1 MLPLFGDDR
10 RRREIN
16 LGGSSSVSSQAAI
29 LDQAR
34 ARRIEREAL
43 RRREESAL
51 RIQAWWRGV
60 SEARRVRQQL
70 RQVFQENAIG
80 LTGLRCLVL
89 IGQDESLLGIWSQ
102 RVSESDELLLG
113 PARGQDRE
121 HWITLLR
128 PISLLLLRSVADRP
142 TSPFAVLH
150 LQVLCKLL
158 NPTFTMGKLGQ
169 SGKDLSHVM
178 AQYVVQNNI
187 YEFLERSV
195 KAIGPD
201 SKNEPSLPCLVKLF
215 YLPLIN
221 FTPSS
226 ELYAQSL
233 QSLTAHILTIPLLPY
248 RIPLASLSEFSA
260 QLPLAHLHVIS
271 PHVSSII
278 SATSTA
284 SQINIVANL
293 LAFTPPRYASLSVSS
308 LKAYLRLLSALFSVL
323 PTHALEPPLLKD
335 SKVQSTSW
343 ADVSDSD
350 SDHPTQVVVV
360 GSFTPKPVLPVLDAR
375 TRKRLQVLPSP
386 THLNSLLKVTQQ
398 HRELLLDL
406 VTMLMGLS
414 IVWPSRKDKV
424 LTTLL
429 LYGGGG
435 LVREIYRDYV
445 RATPLGRDENISS
458 LTDPSF
464 ESAWPPLLLLTDLY
478 TQSLLTMG
486 DDEFFS
492 NSRTSLTL
500 NELVPFSRTLF
511 NIAFSLYWR
520 DDQAKIQ
527 ETNVPGLNLRWDGV
541 RERITKCLQAI
552 HARDS
557 RRPFMPEDHWHV
569 SSQIDMNSFIEAAV
583 YEEQVVDET
592 ATPRASLKRQL
603 AHFSRLSPRLGV
615 LNNMPFAIPFE
626 TRVLIFRRFVES
638 DMMNRGFDQFSRRGR
653 MEVSIRRG
661 NIAQD
666 GYDRLSE
673 ADLRAPIA
681 ISFIDQFGEQEAG
694 IDGGGVFKEFFT
706 SLCKEVFDSDRGL
719 WLANKK
725 NEIYPN
731 PHTYATEPHSLNW
744 YRFIGRI
751 LGKALYEGILV
762 EVAFAG
768 FFLAKWLGKQSFLDD
783 LASLDPDL
791 YQGLV
796 FLKNYTGNMEDL
808 SLNFT
813 VATEGTVLPPH
824 ISYSIPQVPDP
835 EIEFGVAKA
844 LDLIPNGSNVPVTRE
859 NRLQYIYL
867 ISHYRL
873 SKQIK
878 LQSEA
883 FFEGLSEMIDPKWLR
898 MFNQQE
904 LQILL
909 GGVNA
914 PVDLE
919 DLRQH
924 TNYGGLYDND
934 EPTIQAFWK
943 VMDGFDQEQRRAFLR
958 FVTSCSRPPLLGF
971 KQLNPNFAIR
981 DAGSDE
987 HRLPTSSTCVNL
999 LKLPRY
1005 TSEKVLREKLIQAIS
1020 SGAGFDLS

>member
-1 MLPLFGDDR
+1 MLPLFGDER

-16 LGGSSSVSSQAAI
+16 LGGSTSVSSQAAI

-43 RRREESAL
+43 RRREESAI

-60 SEARRVRQQL
+60 SEAQRVRQQL
-70 RQVFQENAIG
+70 RHVFQENVTG
-80 LTGLRCLVL
+80 LTALRCLVFIGKDEDLL
-89 IGQDESLLGIWSQ
+89 IQWSQ
-102 RVSESDELLLG
+102 KMSQNDELLLG
-113 PARGQDRE
+113 LARDSDRE
-121 HWITLLR
+121 HWTTLLCH
-128 PISLLLLRSVADRP
+128 ISVLLLRSVADRP
-142 TSPFAVLH
+142 VTSSAVSH
-150 LQVLCKLL
+150 LQVLCNLL
-158 NPTFTMGKLGQ
+158 NPSSTTAVLGPP
-169 SGKDLSHVM
+169 GNDLSQCVTRHVLRNDVYKHL
-178 AQYVVQNNI
+178 ACAI
-187 YEFLERSV
+187 TE
-195 KAIGPD
+195 IGPE
-201 SKNEPSLPCLVKLF
+201 SKNNPSLPYLVKLL
-215 YLPLIN
+215 YLP
-221 FTPSS
+221 FASFPPSS
-226 ELYAQSL
+226 ELFAQSFQDL
-233 QSLTAHILTIPLLPY
+233 VTYILTLPVLPY
-248 RIPLASLSEFSA
+248 RIPLASLSELSA
-260 QLPLAHLHVIS
+260 QLPLIHLHVLS
-271 PHVSSII
+271 PCISSIL
-278 SATSTA
+278 SSTSTL
-284 SQINIVANL
+284 SRINIIANL
-293 LAFTPPRYASLSVSS
+293 LAFTPPRYANLSVLSM
-308 LKAYLRLLSALFSVL
+308 KAYLRLLSAFLSIL
-323 PTHALEPPLLKD
+323 PTHALEPPCPQD
-335 SKVQSTSW
+335 SQTQPTSW
-343 ADVSDSD
+343 GDDSDSD
-350 SDHPTQVVVV
+350 SEHPAQVVVV
-360 GSFTPKPVLPVLDAR
+360 GSFAPRPVLPVLDHR
-375 TRKRLQVLPSP
+375 TQKRLLILPSP
-386 THLNSLLKVTQQ
+386 THLNSLLRVAQQ
-398 HRELLLDL
+398 HRELLSDL
-406 VTMLMGLS
+406 VTMLVNLN
-414 IVWPSRKDKV
+414 IVWPSRRDKV
-424 LTTLL
+424 LSPLL

-435 LVREIYRDYV
+435 FVREIYRDYV
-445 RATPLGRDENISS
+445 RATPLGRDENLSS
-458 LTDPSF
+458 LMDPIF
-464 ESAWPPLLLLTDLY
+464 ESYWPPLLLLTDLY

-500 NELVPFSRTLF
+500 NELVPLSRTLF
-511 NIAFSLYWR
+511 DITFSLYWR
-520 DDQAKIQ
+520 DDQTKIQ
-527 ETNVPGLNLRWDGV
+527 ETNVPGLNLSWEGV

-569 SSQIDMNSFIEAAV
+569 SSQMDMNSFIEAAV
-583 YEEQVVDET
+583 YEEQQVDES
-592 ATPRASLKRQL
+592 AVPSRFPRRRRP
-603 AHFSRLSPRLGV
+603 HFSRLSPRLGV
-615 LNNMPFAIPFE
+615 LNHIPFAIPFE

-638 DMMNRGFDQFSRRGR
+638 DMANRGFDQFSRRGR
-653 MEVSIRRG
+653 MEVSIRRTS
-661 NIAQD
+661 IAQD

-673 ADLRAPIA
+673 MDLRAPIS
-681 ISFIDQFGEQEAG
+681 ISFIDQFGEPEAG

-706 SLCKEVFDSDRGL
+706 SLCKEAFDTDRGL

-731 PHTYATEPHSLNW
+731 PHSYATEPHNLNW

-751 LGKALYEGILV
+751 LGKALYEGILI

-813 VATEGTVLPPH
+813 VAT
-824 ISYSIPQVPDP
+824 D
-835 EIEFGVAKA
+835 EFGLAKA
-844 LDLIPNGSNVPVTRE
+844 VDLIPDGSNVPVTRE

-867 ISHYRL
+867 ISHYKL

-883 FFEGLSEMIDPKWLR
+883 FFEGLSEMVDPKWLR

-914 PVDLE
+914 PVDLK

-924 TNYGGLYDND
+924 THYGGLYDDN
-934 EPTIQAFWK
+934 EPTIQVFWK
-943 VMDGFDQEQRRAFLR
+943 VMEGLDQEQRRAFLR

-987 HRLPTSSTCVNL
+987 LRLPTSSTCVNL

-1005 TSEKVLREKLIQAIS
+1005 QSEKVLREKLVQAIS

>member
-1 MLPLFGDDR
+1 MLPLFGDER

-16 LGGSSSVSSQAAI
+16 LGGSTSVSSQAAI

-43 RRREESAL
+43 RRREESAI

-70 RQVFQENAIG
+70 RQVFQENVTG
-80 LTGLRCLVL
+80 LTALRCLVL
-89 IGQDESLLGIWSQ
+89 IGQDEALLGQWSKKMSQ
-102 RVSESDELLLG
+102 DDELLLG
-113 PARGQDRE
+113 PARGSDRE
-121 HWITLLR
+121 HWTTLLCH
-128 PISLLLLRSVADRP
+128 ISVLLLRSLGDTPV
-142 TSPFAVLH
+142 TSSAVSH
-150 LQVLCKLL
+150 LQVLYKLL
-158 NPTFTMGKLGQ
+158 NPSSTTAVLGPP
-169 SGKDLSHVM
+169 GKDLSQCTT
-178 AQYVVQNNI
+178 QYVVRNDI
-187 YEFLERSV
+187 YRYLGR
-195 KAIGPD
+195 AITTIRPE
-201 SKNEPSLPCLVKLF
+201 SKNNPSLPYMVKLLF
-215 YLPLIN
+215 LPLTN
-221 FTPSS
+221 FAPSS
-226 ELYAQSL
+226 ELFARSFQDLVTYIFTL
-233 QSLTAHILTIPLLPY
+233 PVLPY
-248 RIPLASLSEFSA
+248 RIPLASLSELSA
-260 QLPLAHLHVIS
+260 QLPLTHLHVLS
-271 PHVSSII
+271 PCISSIP
-278 SATSTA
+278 ATTSTL

-293 LAFTPPRYASLSVSS
+293 LAFTPPRYASLPVSS
-308 LKAYLRLLSALFSVL
+308 LKAHLQLLSALLCAL
-323 PTHALEPPLLKD
+323 PAHALESPLPQN
-335 SKVQSTSW
+335 SQPQPTSW
-343 ADVSDSD
+343 ADDSDSD
-350 SDHPTQVVVV
+350 SEHPTQVTVV
-360 GSFTPKPVLPVLDAR
+360 GSFAPRPILPILDSR
-375 TRKRLQVLPSP
+375 TQKRLQILPSQ

-398 HRELLLDL
+398 HPELLPDL
-406 VTMLMGLS
+406 VTMLVSLN
-414 IVWPSRKDKV
+414 IVWPSRRDKV
-424 LTTLL
+424 LGALL

-435 LVREIYRDYV
+435 FVREMYRDHV
-445 RATPLGRDENISS
+445 RATPLGREENLSS
-458 LTDPSF
+458 LMDPVF
-464 ESAWPPLLLLTDLY
+464 ESYWPSLLLLTDLY
-478 TQSLLTMG
+478 TQSLLTVG

-500 NELVPFSRTLF
+500 NELIPFSRTLF
-511 NIAFSLYWR
+511 NIAFTLYWR
-520 DDQAKIQ
+520 DDQTRIQ
-527 ETNVPGLNLRWDGV
+527 ETIVPGLNLRWEGV

-557 RRPFMPEDHWHV
+557 RRPFMPQDHWHV

-583 YEEQVVDET
+583 YEEQQVDET
-592 ATPRASLKRQL
+592 VVSRVSPRRQRT
-603 AHFSRLSPRLGV
+603 HFSRLSPRLGV
-615 LNNMPFAIPFE
+615 LNNIPFAIPFE

-638 DMMNRGFDQFSRRGR
+638 DMMSRGFDQFSRRDR
-653 MEVSIRRG
+653 IEVSIRRTS
-661 NIAQD
+661 IAQD
-666 GYDRLSE
+666 GYDRLSGV
-673 ADLRAPIA
+673 DLRTPIS
-681 ISFIDQFGEQEAG
+681 ISFIDQFGEPEAG

-706 SLCKEVFDSDRGL
+706 SLCKEALDTDHGL

-731 PHTYATEPHSLNW
+731 PHSYATEPHNLNW

-751 LGKALYEGILV
+751 LGKALYEGILI

-813 VATEGTVLPPH
+813 VAT
-824 ISYSIPQVPDP
+824 D
-835 EIEFGVAKA
+835 EFGLAKA
-844 LDLIPNGSNVPVTRE
+844 VDLIPNGSNVPVTRE

-867 ISHYRL
+867 ISHYKL

-924 TNYGGLYDND
+924 TNYGGLYDDN

-943 VMDGFDQEQRRAFLR
+943 VMEGFDQEQRRAFLR

-971 KQLNPNFAIR
+971 KQLTPNFAIR

-1005 TSEKVLREKLIQAIS
+1005 QSEKVLREKLLQAIS